1 MLNSYVK
8 ITNNV
13 DLCVLQG
20 MTFGFI
26 HPTWPRCWA
35 PGNNIFTSHSIRQ
48 SYKAVKFG
56 MVTNSR
62 RFYGDW
68 LSRPPT
74 GLCWEHLAVVER
86 MHSPEC
92 SSSYY
97 LFMNSDTLILLPVA
111 EVYEVI
117 VFMLIISEK
126 LCYCWFYFCHAL
138 VLTYLYG
145 KLNFRLIGWSLL
157 LI

>member
-1 MLNSYVK
+1 MLIYVFYK
-8 ITNNV
+8 EWHLGSSTQR
-13 DLCVLQG
+13 DQG
-20 MTFGFI
+20 VGHQGTIFLL
-26 HPTWPRCWA
+26 PT
-35 PGNNIFTSHSIRQ
+35 Q
-48 SYKAVKFG
+48 SDKVWYKAVKFG